1 MLASLSVCVSAC
13 ARARVRT
20 VSLRFAV
27 GIVLAVVLPVVF
39 VAIIAVVVIKRWST
53 VVSVGMA
60 ALDCLLRCVGVRHK
74 RRRTNSLRY
83 SQLGG
88 PAAGTFGPARSEAVE
103 ARITATVATQI
114 SMNPLLGAHIP
125 SSLRVHTQYQPC
137 VSTTLSCRVPRN
149 CRVAWWL
156 CVGQSSSVSAAFR
169 FGFVACC
176 RRVVAA
182 GDWSLLIVICSCF
195 RRCCFC
201 IESLHLAAARSQS
214 GTTTPGLASSEQQP
228 DQQGDLTG
236 ISPAAAGFLYGQ
248 AVPKPVPKKSKKKK
262 KATPAAASAVV

>member
-103 ARITATVATQI
+103 ARITATVASQI
-114 SMNPLLGAHIP
+114 SMNPLLGAHTP
-125 SSLRVHTQYQPC
+125 LPPCAHPVPAVCEHNAFMPRATQLSCSVVALCRTEQFGVRCSTLAIAC
-137 VSTTLSCRVPRN
+137 VSFL
-149 CRVAWWL
+149 
-156 CVGQSSSVSAAFR
+156 
-169 FGFVACC
+169 ACC

-182 GDWSLLIVICSCF
+182 GDWSLLIVFFLWCF
-195 RRCCFC
+195 R
-201 IESLHLAAARSQS
+201 IESLHLAGARSQS

-228 DQQGDLTG
+228 GQQRLQ
-236 ISPAAAGFLYGQ
+236 PWRLRAALRGAGAGQWPGRVGAGGGRRRGAGFG
-248 AVPKPVPKKSKKKK
+248 
-262 KATPAAASAVV
+262 